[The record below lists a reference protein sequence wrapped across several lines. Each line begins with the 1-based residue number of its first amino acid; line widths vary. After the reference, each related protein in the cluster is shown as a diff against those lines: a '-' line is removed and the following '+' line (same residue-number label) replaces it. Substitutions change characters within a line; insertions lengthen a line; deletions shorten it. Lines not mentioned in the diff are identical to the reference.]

1 MKVFS
6 SCVSFSCF
14 NSKIGNIS
22 FDKLNSKIESAIKKN
37 KNLGMNACHKTAIQI
52 AFMD

>member
-22 FDKLNSKIESAIKKN
+22 FDKLNSKVESAIKKI
-37 KNLGMNACHKTAIQI
+37 KILE
-52 AFMD
+52 